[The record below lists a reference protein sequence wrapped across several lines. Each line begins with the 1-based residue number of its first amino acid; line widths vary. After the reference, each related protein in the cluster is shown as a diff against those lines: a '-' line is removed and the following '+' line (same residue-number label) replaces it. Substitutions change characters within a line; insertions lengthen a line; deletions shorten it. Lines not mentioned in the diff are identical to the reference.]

1 MSQAFFRRNLDDLF
15 VKRTCDILIGRK
27 PPLRKPVIYKNI
39 TNPPEVVISRWYS
52 NLGQVCDIIKTGC
65 QVKEISNLFIVK
77 SSPSTDNLDM
87 SNAPLKPT

>member
-39 TNPPEVVISRWYS
+39 TNPPEVVISR
-52 NLGQVCDIIKTGC
+52 
-65 QVKEISNLFIVK
+65 EIVEKAVLTNRAISRYLQF
-77 SSPSTDNLDM
+77 
-87 SNAPLKPT
+87 LKFSLLESMI